1 MPAGADVTV
10 PLPFPALVTVRLA
23 AATSRENAP
32 AAATSSKWKTVKNEL
47 NRPGKNRLRKM
58 VFLWCR
64 WVNGKQTA
72 NVSGKNFVQRHCLP
86 DSTPFNAIAVPCKNY
101 IGDSM
106 A

>member
-1 MPAGADVTV
+1 MPAGTDVTV
-10 PLPFPALVTVRLA
+10 PLPLPILVTVRVA
-23 AATSRENAP
+23 AAASRENVL
-32 AAATSSKWKTVKNEL
+32 AATTSSRTKTVKNEL

-58 VFLWCR
+58 LFLWCR

-72 NVSGKNFVQRHCLP
+72 NVSGKNFVQRHRRP
-86 DSTPFNAIAVPCKNY
+86 DSIPFSAIAVPCKNY